1 MADSTLKTGNEIL
14 DQYFKDLGNNPELD
28 EDLRNAISDL
38 WKQKRLYT
46 KTYLS
51 RSLDEI
57 IEKKSK

>member
-28 EDLRNAISDL
+28 EDLRSAISDL